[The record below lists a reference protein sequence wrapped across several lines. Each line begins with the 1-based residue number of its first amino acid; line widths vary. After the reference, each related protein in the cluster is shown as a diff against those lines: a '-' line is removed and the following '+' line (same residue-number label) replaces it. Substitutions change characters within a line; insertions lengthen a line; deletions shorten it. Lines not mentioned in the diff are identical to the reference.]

1 MKFMFF
7 IPLLVVSTS
16 LELSEKNAYFT
27 QALSATTPGEI
38 QECIDDIQGLI
49 NLGEDSRSLALYN
62 QSVWQGIFDEAYGIW
77 KAAYDEEQV
86 ALGNQK
92 EAEEDEAAALNK
104 RNEAIAFRDQ
114 RTEEKADADNLVPP
128 ALKFMNDEIAR
139 VDEEKASLEKVQAI
153 LEEMIDNGGEAIERG
168 MTNVRSLLT
177 SSRTA
182 IFMSNPSFISSLQQA
197 DPQALQAVLDIVNN
211 LLEEGEDA
219 RQSAIGKYNDRVS
232 EAATAKQNLID
243 AETALA
249 VSEQELVDAGDVT
262 VDMTNIAEG
271 KSAIEVEKRAIRD
284 EKQKKLDVQI
294 AFTNR
299 EIARIDGEKAS
310 LEEVL
315 KLTRLLQK
323 IAELLA

>member
-1 MKFMFF
+1 M
-7 IPLLVVSTS
+7 
-16 LELSEKNAYFT
+16 
-27 QALSATTPGEI
+27 G
-38 QECIDDIQGLI
+38 
-49 NLGEDSRSLALYN
+49 
-62 QSVWQGIFDEAYGIW
+62 
-77 KAAYDEEQV
+77 
-86 ALGNQK
+86 
-92 EAEEDEAAALNK
+92 
-104 RNEAIAFRDQ
+104 
-114 RTEEKADADNLVPP
+114 
-128 ALKFMNDEIAR
+128 
-139 VDEEKASLEKVQAI
+139 
-153 LEEMIDNGGEAIERG
+153 EEMIDNGGEAIERG

-232 EAATAKQNLID
+232 D